1 MLATVTPAHVRRTCV
16 QMSRLTDEQ
25 WTDAFRAGG
34 YPDPQTARYVAR
46 IKSKLRQGLELTG
59 GTAIR

>member
-1 MLATVTPAHVRRTCV
+1 
-16 QMSRLTDEQ
+16 MSRLTDEQ